1 VLSSSFYGRE
11 ALDDM
16 IMIEIANIIQRLGFS
31 FPFFIDLFLDCF
43 VTCGVVL
50 QFLDSNAA
58 PLVAILVSK
67 NLS

>member
-1 VLSSSFYGRE
+1 
-11 ALDDM
+11 M